1 MSQENNDALLQQ
13 RHSLAHVLAQ
23 AIQQIIDPD
32 VSLGTGPAVE
42 HGFYY
47 DMLFSDDIKITED
60 DLKTLTK
67 AMQGIIKMNQQFVL
81 YTAKDKEEAL
91 HILSLLDKADA
102 GILENIKD
110 SLKEAAG
117 KIAIAA
123 DPEIISDTENA
134 ELYISTSLTRFKK
147 ELVEK
152 FDNAAQQEG
161 NKAVYTFYFSTI
173 PQVAADRLLTNVK
186 PEYKAMYNKL
196 TEYIIAKNGIAAD
209 QFITFADLCE

>member
-23 AIQQIIDPD
+23 AVQQIIDPD

-67 AMQGIIKMNQQFVL
+67 TMQGIIKMNQQFVL

-91 HILSLLDKADA
+91 HIL
-102 GILENIKD
+102 
-110 SLKEAAG
+110 
-117 KIAIAA
+117 
-123 DPEIISDTENA
+123 
-134 ELYISTSLTRFKK
+134 
-147 ELVEK
+147 
-152 FDNAAQQEG
+152 
-161 NKAVYTFYFSTI
+161 
-173 PQVAADRLLTNVK
+173 
-186 PEYKAMYNKL
+186 
-196 TEYIIAKNGIAAD
+196 
-209 QFITFADLCE
+209 